1 MTYIA
6 KHYVK
11 IAGRVYT
18 PGELIPGDAVAKLN
32 GERPE
37 WLVGIRAIIAC
48 APVPMPA
55 PAVPEAEDE
64 TAEAAEPEQQD
75 AAEDA
80 MPEIDAADG
89 LVMPADEDKPEP
101 RKGGRKR
108 K

>member
-32 GERPE
+32 GERLE

-48 APVPMPA
+48 APAPM
-55 PAVPEAEDE
+55 PAVPETEYE

>member
-32 GERPE
+32 GERLE

-48 APVPMPA
+48 APAPM
-55 PAVPEAEDE
+55 PAVPEAE

>member
-32 GERPE
+32 GERLE

-48 APVPMPA
+48 APAPM

-64 TAEAAEPEQQD
+64 TAEA
-75 AAEDA
+75 
-80 MPEIDAADG
+80 G
-89 LVMPADEDKPEP
+89 
-101 RKGGRKR
+101 RSGGRDAR
-108 K
+108 DRRGGRAGDACRRRQA

>member
-32 GERPE
+32 SERLE
-37 WLVGIRAIIAC
+37 WLQGIRAIIAC
-48 APVPMPA
+48 VPVPA

-64 TAEAAEPEQQD
+64 TVEAAEPERED

-89 LVMPADEDKPEP
+89 LVLPADEDKPEP
-101 RKGGRKR
+101 RKGGRK
-108 K
+108 KK

>member
-1 MTYIA
+1 M
-6 KHYVK
+6 
-11 IAGRVYT
+11 
-18 PGELIPGDAVAKLN
+18 
-32 GERPE
+32 
-37 WLVGIRAIIAC
+37 
-48 APVPMPA
+48 

>member
-1 MTYIA
+1 MMYIA

-32 GERPE
+32 SERLE
-37 WLVGIRAIIAC
+37 WLQGIRAIIAC
-48 APVPMPA
+48 APVPAPVIPA
-55 PAVPEAEDE
+55 SEDE

-101 RKGGRKR
+101 RKDGRKR

>member
-11 IAGRVYT
+11 IARRVYT

-32 GERPE
+32 SERLE
-37 WLVGIRAIIAC
+37 WLQGIRAIIAC
-48 APVPMPA
+48 VPVPA

-64 TAEAAEPEQQD
+64 TVEAAEPERED

-89 LVMPADEDKPEP
+89 LVLPADEDKPEP
-101 RKGGRKR
+101 RKGGRK
-108 K
+108 KK

>member
-32 GERPE
+32 SERLE
-37 WLVGIRAIIAC
+37 WLQGIRAIIAC
-48 APVPMPA
+48 APVPA

-64 TAEAAEPEQQD
+64 TAEAAEPERED

-89 LVMPADEDKPEP
+89 LVLPADEDKPEP
-101 RKGGRKR
+101 RKGGRK
-108 K
+108 KK

>member
-32 GERPE
+32 SERLE
-37 WLVGIRAIIAC
+37 WLQGIRAIIAC

-55 PAVPEAEDE
+55 VPEAEGE
-64 TAEAAEPEQQD
+64 TAEAVEPEQED

-89 LVMPADEDKPEP
+89 LVLPADEDKPEL
-101 RKGGRKR
+101 RKGGRK
-108 K
+108 KK

>member
-32 GERPE
+32 GERLE

-48 APVPMPA
+48 APAPM

-64 TAEAAEPEQQD
+64 MAEAAEPEQQD

>member
-32 GERPE
+32 GERLE
-37 WLVGIRAIIAC
+37 WLQGIRAIIEC
-48 APVPMPA
+48 APVPA

-64 TAEAAEPEQQD
+64 TEEAAEPERED

-101 RKGGRKR
+101 RKGGRK
-108 K
+108 KK

>member
-32 GERPE
+32 GERLE

-48 APVPMPA
+48 APAPM

-64 TAEAAEPEQQD
+64 TICPLRSRCWR
-75 AAEDA
+75 
-80 MPEIDAADG
+80 P
-89 LVMPADEDKPEP
+89 PA
-101 RKGGRKR
+101 RFRWARRTGW
-108 K
+108 

>member
-32 GERPE
+32 GERLE
-37 WLVGIRAIIAC
+37 WLQGIRAIIAC
-48 APVPMPA
+48 APA

-64 TAEAAEPEQQD
+64 TVEAAEPERED

-89 LVMPADEDKPEP
+89 LVLPADEDKPEP
-101 RKGGRKR
+101 RKGGRK
-108 K
+108 KK

>member
-32 GERPE
+32 SERLE
-37 WLVGIRAIIAC
+37 WLQGIRAIIAC
-48 APVPMPA
+48 APVPAPVIPA
-55 PAVPEAEDE
+55 SEDE
-64 TAEAAEPEQQD
+64 TAEAVEPEQED

-89 LVMPADEDKPEP
+89 LVLPADEDKPEP
-101 RKGGRKR
+101 RKGGRK
-108 K
+108 KK

>member
-6 KHYVK
+6 KHYVR

-32 GERPE
+32 GERLE

-48 APVPMPA
+48 APAPM
-55 PAVPEAEDE
+55 PAVPEAEYE